1 MRLCRVNPA
10 VGRQRGITVVELL
23 VAIAI
28 VGLIS
33 AGIATL
39 ISQIITGNTRTSN
52 HMIAVRQVQQA
63 GKDVS
68 QDTLQAQEII
78 PGPNDGFPLLLRWTD
93 IGGVANNITYTIA
106 ESGELL
112 RTHVRDPGDSDSRV
126 IARYIAAASV
136 DVFGSIPECDP
147 PCYRGLTLE
156 VMAIVG
162 DGPYQA
168 SETREYTAERR
179 PD

>member
-1 MRLCRVNPA
+1 MMVQEFRMTRS
-10 VGRQRGITVVELL
+10 GQRGFTLVELL

-63 GKDVS
+63 GKELS
-68 QDTLQAQEII
+68 QDTLQSQQFHL
-78 PGPNDGFPLLLRWTD
+78 GSTD
-93 IGGVANNITYTIA
+93 PDFLVALSWVDWGGVAHNVTYTITDG
-106 ESGELL
+106 SELL

-126 IARYIAAASV
+126 IARYISKASV
-136 DVFGSIPECDP
+136 EPAGD
-147 PCYRGLTLE
+147 RGLTFE
-156 VMAIVG
+156 VTAIVG
-162 DGPYQA
+162 GGPYRA
-168 SETREYTAERR
+168 SEIREYKAERR